1 MDNILEKFLNSNNI
15 KLDYLYNINS
25 YNIIIKIIDLKFSNI
40 IRIYKNDELL
50 YVKIFGKNNQ
60 DKQEDIINYLKIL
73 FKSHIRKQKLKNI
86 SC

>member
-1 MDNILEKFLNSNNI
+1 MNNPLEKFLNSNNI
-15 KLDYLYNINS
+15 QLDYLYNINS